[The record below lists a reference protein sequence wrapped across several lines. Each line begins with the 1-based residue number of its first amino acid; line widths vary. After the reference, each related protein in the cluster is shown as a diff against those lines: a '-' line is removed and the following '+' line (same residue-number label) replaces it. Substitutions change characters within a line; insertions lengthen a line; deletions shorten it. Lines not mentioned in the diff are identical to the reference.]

1 MAKKLKLKNNILFSI
16 ACIVFISC
24 SYKNCEDKNRVNNK
38 IPLSF
43 YHIEDTVYNLNSF
56 NKNVIVKVR
65 QDVHRLE

>member
-43 YHIEDTVYNLNSF
+43 YHIEDTVYNLKSF
-56 NKNVIVKVR
+56 DDFIF
-65 QDVHRLE
+65 